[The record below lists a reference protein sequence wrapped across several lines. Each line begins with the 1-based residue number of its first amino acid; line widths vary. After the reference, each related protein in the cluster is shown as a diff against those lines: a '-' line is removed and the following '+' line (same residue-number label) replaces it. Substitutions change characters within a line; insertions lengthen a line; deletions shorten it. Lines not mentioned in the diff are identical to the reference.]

1 MIQETPTASPPDTV
15 LKNRLTIAALVFLLG
30 PPWALAQT
38 PKQLAAQ
45 HECFGCHAVDEVRA
59 GPSFQQ
65 VGERYAGTGDAVDRL
80 LASVRQG
87 STGRW
92 GSTPMPP
99 ETAPEPALR
108 TIIEWIL
115 QQ

>member
-1 MIQETPTASPPDTV
+1 M
-15 LKNRLTIAALVFLLG
+15 KNRWITAALVFLLG
-30 PPWALAQT
+30 PPWAFAQT

-45 HECFGCHAVDEVRA
+45 HACFGCHAVDEVRA

-65 VGERYAGTGDAVDRL
+65 VGERYACTGDAVDRL